1 MANEVNIKVTADDLA
16 SAKIRGVGKSAESAS
31 DKLRSMRGSFLAMG
45 AAGAAI
51 TGMLALFTKS
61 SMEQQIGVNLLNN
74 SLKNVGT
81 SYEAQQAQIEGVIG
95 ALQDKTNIG
104 DEDQRQ
110 SLSSLIALTGDYEIS
125 LRALEV
131 VADMATAMQMDFT
144 AASLLVAKALSGQT
158 SSLSRYGISIDSSAT
173 KTEVLAALTEKFG
186 GAAEAAANP
195 MTQLGNRTGDLAQ
208 AMGEVLLPIMNQ
220 LLPTLEKIVKST
232 VGFMEENKGLTTV
245 LVGLAAVVGP
255 LLIVLGTLGLAIP
268 LMTVAYGGLATAV
281 TVAAGAKAL
290 LTTAL
295 WANVG
300 AWIALHAATGG
311 LLLVIA
317 AALTAVVAVLVL
329 LVKNWDAV
337 YNAIKKGINFLI
349 GAFEFLVNVHIE
361 AINKII
367 EGFNHLAR
375 VVGQEIDTIANVEL
389 PKLGFAITEVADNTE
404 DYFDLTQK
412 GFKETTKVIKEE
424 TKKVSAILQGQ
435 QDAEMKDAMEWAEN
449 KVKASDARYAA
460 EHKKRWDNVADEKQA
475 AAAEREAAKKALE
488 DEEKAAKKSAAIEQK
503 AWDEKKK
510 LFQFQMN
517 FQRDLNNQKL
527 ADALDTAAA
536 ADAAEKALAEN
547 NRAEFERIRAAVMRL
562 PGIIPSGLGL
572 MDGGLSGGGGTAI
585 ARNALNSL
593 GAGARM
599 VDGVLM
605 APNAAMT
612 AQPRGFQGG
621 GEAKLV
627 AITMNVNTLMTQ
639 ETPQFIASTISDGL
653 QSGAIDINM
662 QET

>member
-1 MANEVNIKVTADDLA
+1 
-16 SAKIRGVGKSAESAS
+16 
-31 DKLRSMRGSFLAMG
+31 MG

-61 SMEQQIGVNLLNN
+61 SMEQQIGINLLDN

-125 LRALEV
+125 LQALEV

-245 LVGLAAVVGP
+245 LVGLAAVIGP

-311 LLLVIA
+311 IFLAIA
-317 AALTAVVAVLVL
+317 AGVTAVVAVLVL

-349 GAFEFLVNVHIE
+349 GA
-361 AINKII
+361 
-367 EGFNHLAR
+367 
-375 VVGQEIDTIANVEL
+375 
-389 PKLGFAITEVADNTE
+389 
-404 DYFDLTQK
+404 
-412 GFKETTKVIKEE
+412 
-424 TKKVSAILQGQ
+424 
-435 QDAEMKDAMEWAEN
+435 
-449 KVKASDARYAA
+449 
-460 EHKKRWDNVADEKQA
+460 
-475 AAAEREAAKKALE
+475 
-488 DEEKAAKKSAAIEQK
+488 
-503 AWDEKKK
+503 
-510 LFQFQMN
+510 
-517 FQRDLNNQKL
+517 
-527 ADALDTAAA
+527 
-536 ADAAEKALAEN
+536 
-547 NRAEFERIRAAVMRL
+547 
-562 PGIIPSGLGL
+562 
-572 MDGGLSGGGGTAI
+572 
-585 ARNALNSL
+585 
-593 GAGARM
+593 
-599 VDGVLM
+599 
-605 APNAAMT
+605 
-612 AQPRGFQGG
+612 
-621 GEAKLV
+621 
-627 AITMNVNTLMTQ
+627 
-639 ETPQFIASTISDGL
+639 
-653 QSGAIDINM
+653 
-662 QET
+662 

>member
-125 LRALEV
+125 LQALEV

-245 LVGLAAVVGP
+245 LVGLAAVIGP

-300 AWIALHAATGG
+300 AWVALHAATGG
-311 LLLVIA
+311 IFLAIA
-317 AALTAVVAVLVL
+317 AGVTAVVAVLVL

-375 VVGQEIDTIANVEL
+375 VIGQEIDTIANVEL
-389 PKLGFAITEVADNTE
+389 PKLGFAITEVADTTE
-404 DYFDLTQK
+404 DYFDLTQQ
-412 GFKETTKVIKEE
+412 GFKKTAAVVKAE
-424 TKKVSAILQGQ
+424 TKEMSAALETQSNNALMT
-435 QDAEMKDAMEWAEN
+435 AEASARDIVRRSEAKYARLREERWKNVKDEKKAAEN
-449 KVKASDARYAA
+449 SVKI
-460 EHKKRWDNVADEKQA
+460 E
-475 AAAEREAAKKALE
+475 E
-488 DEEKAAKKSAAIEQK
+488 DT
-503 AWDEKKK
+503 WGNKKK
-510 LFQFQMN
+510 LFE
-517 FQRDLNNQKL
+517 FQRDFQKDLNNQKL
-527 ADALDTAAA
+527 ANALDTAAA

-547 NRAEFERIRAAVMRL
+547 NRVEFERIRAAVMRL

-572 MDGGLSGGGGTAI
+572 MGGGLSGGGGTAT
-585 ARNALNSL
+585 AMNALNSL

-612 AQPRGFQGG
+612 AQARGFQGG

-627 AITMNVNTLMTQ
+627 AITMNVNTLMTE

-653 QSGAIDINM
+653 QSGAIDIKM